1 MSAPTF
7 REAEAQAAA
16 AARAP
21 LAARDLK
28 GAAEAAIAAAE
39 SYMARAARTAD
50 LGRQLKGLAC
60 AKGCSFCCH
69 QMVGATE
76 AEVALVHAAVARLP
90 AKTQSRI
97 KTASAELRQK
107 AQGLSPA
114 QWWAAKLRCPLL
126 SAQGACL
133 IHGARPLPC
142 RAMNS
147 ADRAICQSSFE
158 GQPANI
164 PVLAAQHGIFGHA
177 QAGLL
182 QALVAAG
189 RPNGLVILGTAF

>member
-1 MSAPTF
+1 MSTPTF
-7 REAEAQAAA
+7 REAEARAAA
-16 AARAP
+16 AARPA

-39 SYMARAARTAD
+39 AYLALAAQSVE
-50 LGRQLKGLAC
+50 LSRQLNELAC
-60 AKGCSFCCH
+60 TKGCTYCCH
-69 QMVGATE
+69 QMVGITE
-76 AEVALVHAAVARLP
+76 AEIALVQTAIASLP
-90 AKTQSRI
+90 SKTQSRI
-97 KTASAELRQK
+97 KAASAALRNK

-126 SAQGACL
+126 SPQGACL
-133 IHGARPLPC
+133 VHAARPLPC

-189 RPNGLVILGTAF
+189 RPKGLVILGTAL